1 MSWYKKLILQCKEIH
16 RTFVAFVFC
25 LGSFSLAF
33 VSVNSAVR
41 DTYNLLLTTILIE
54 DQNKKQYL
62 QLNLY
67 QTELLFRYVFHDL
80 T

>member
-1 MSWYKKLILQCKEIH
+1 MWEQV
-16 RTFVAFVFC
+16 VARVGKVRATSVFSNWEV
-25 LGSFSLAF
+25 LMP
-33 VSVNSAVR
+33 
-41 DTYNLLLTTILIE
+41 DI
-54 DQNKKQYL
+54 